1 MCARYNLSMHV
12 LDLRPSGATSH
23 ACRHPAI
30 ALPALPCSH
39 PPSDKIVSLSPGATE
54 MLWALGL
61 GARVA
66 AVSDVCD
73 FPPDVVARAKARR
86 SFAIPNAASFS
97 SLLDRHGG
105 NGSASGG
112 TSSGTSRRESPTYGA
127 QATPGDHRRT
137 ASGVF
142 QLAGA
147 TGDAGSQLQTAV
159 DEEVLARERPGL
171 VIYEEDASAEGD
183 GGGGGMMGGGGGMAQ
198 AVLEALVAVGLQQS
212 CRVACVRRRTLSDI
226 LDSML
231 VVSGECWAA
240 SLMLAVGGS
249 VSCILRNSAAVVSC
263 LVAASQCIAEP

>member
-1 MCARYNLSMHV
+1 
-12 LDLRPSGATSH
+12 
-23 ACRHPAI
+23 
-30 ALPALPCSH
+30 
-39 PPSDKIVSLSPGATE
+39 

-86 SFAIPNAASFS
+86 SFAIANAASFS

-105 NGSASGG
+105 TGTASGG

-127 QATPGDHRRT
+127 QGDHRRT
-137 ASGVF
+137 VSGVF
-142 QLAGA
+142 QLAGD

-171 VIYEEDASAEGD
+171 VIYEEDASADGD
-183 GGGGGMMGGGGGMAQ
+183 GGGGDMMGGGGGMAQ

-231 VVSGECWAA
+231 VVSGGDLAA
-240 SLMLAVGGS
+240 SWMLW
-249 VSCILRNSAAVVSC
+249 CAA
-263 LVAASQCIAEP
+263 